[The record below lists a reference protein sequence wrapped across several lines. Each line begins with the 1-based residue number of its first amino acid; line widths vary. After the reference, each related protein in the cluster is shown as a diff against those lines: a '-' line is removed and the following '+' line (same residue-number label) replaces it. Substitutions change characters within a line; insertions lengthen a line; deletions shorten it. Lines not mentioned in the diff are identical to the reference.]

1 MPDTVNTP
9 IRMSGAE
16 IQTTSLERFVITR
29 CQSNYGLSHRYT
41 PRPAYL
47 RIFRRTSP
55 RDPSPVRIPHPPSRS
70 DLACKISSLHV
81 PRQEDLRA
89 LAGLRA
95 LLHQGSEDL
104 GYNPVRRVPCARA

>member
-9 IRMSGAE
+9 ITMGGAE

-29 CQSNYGLSHRYT
+29 CQSNYVLSHRYT

-47 RIFRRTSP
+47 RIFRRTRL
-55 RDPSPVRIPHPPSRS
+55 RDPSPVRIPHPRVQTSRAGFPAS
-70 DLACKISSLHV
+70 EV
-81 PRQEDLRA
+81 PRGQEDLRA

-95 LLHQGSEDL
+95 LPHQ
-104 GYNPVRRVPCARA
+104 